1 MSSDNLV
8 EHQPESR
15 RFVISMQGEEAVLRY
30 SFVDERTVDY
40 YSTFVPPSRRGEGI
54 GSRLVEH
61 ALEWARRENYLVRA
75 SCPFV
80 DAVLRRH
87 KSYADLRA

>member
-8 EHQPESR
+8 EHQPTSR
-15 RFVISMQGEEAVLRY
+15 RFVVSLQEEEATLQYR
-30 SFVDERTVDY
+30 FIDERTVDY
-40 YSTFVPPSRRGEGI
+40 YSTFVPPGRRGEGI
-54 GSRLVEH
+54 GTRLVEH

-80 DAVLRRH
+80 DDYVRRH
-87 KSYADLRA
+87 ESFSDLRA